1 MFIPIVTIIG
11 RPNVGKSSLLNCLA
25 NKRISIVDPTS
36 GVTRDRVSIEIDH
49 HDNLFELVDTGGIGI
64 TDIEDIAQE
73 VNVQIEIAL
82 QKADLILFVV
92 DVRDG
97 ITPLDVK
104 VAERLRKIKKP
115 LLLVVNKCDA
125 EKFDLQVAEFFK
137 LGLGEPIPVSALQKY
152 GRVELLDKIVS
163 TLPQVEIIKPVRKNM
178 LMKIAIVGKRNA
190 GKSTLIN
197 TLAKEERV
205 IVSEIPGTTRDS
217 VDVRFEID
225 GKEFIAID
233 TAGVRKKK
241 HIQDSIE
248 FYGMAR
254 VERSIRRADVV
265 ILLIDAPRKIS
276 QVDKKI
282 SDYIKTQYKPCL
294 LVVSKWDLAEGVTTE
309 DFNKYVQSRLPG
321 LSFAPLSFISSFRG
335 ENIIETIR
343 LAQEMFQQANTR
355 VSTSELNTVLEHAF
369 TRHRPTKRKTKVSK
383 VYYATQ
389 VSVCPPTFILFVN
402 DKRLFNADYERYL
415 SNQLRDNLPFSEIP
429 LKFYFRP
436 KSKINQESNDH
447 RYFSNRKPQTYN

>member
-1 MFIPIVTIIG
+1 MYLPIVTIVG

-36 GVTRDRVSIEIDH
+36 GVTRDRVSIEIEH
-49 HDNLFELVDTGGIGI
+49 EETLFELFDTGGIGI
-64 TDIEDIAQE
+64 TDVEDIAHE
-73 VNVQIEIAL
+73 VDVQIEIAI
-82 QKADLILFVV
+82 QKASLILFVV

-115 LLLVVNKCDA
+115 LLLIANKCDA
-125 EKFDLQVAEFFK
+125 EKYDFQTAEFFK
-137 LGLGEPIPVSALQKY
+137 LGLGEPIPVSALQRY
-152 GRVELLDKIVS
+152 GRVDLLDKIVS
-163 TLPQVEIIKPVRKNM
+163 LFPEVDTKPVQTEP

-197 TLAKEERV
+197 TLVQEERV

-217 VDVRFEID
+217 VDVKFEID

-248 FYGMAR
+248 FYSMTR
-254 VERSIRRADVV
+254 VERSIRRADIV
-265 ILLIDAPRKIS
+265 ILLIDAPREIS

-294 LVVSKWDLAEGVTTE
+294 LVVSKWDLAEGVE
-309 DFNKYVQSRLPG
+309 VEEFIKYVHARLPG
-321 LSFAPLSFISSFRG
+321 LGFAPLSFISSFSG
-335 ENIIETIR
+335 ENIIETIE

-355 VSTSELNTVLEHAF
+355 VSTAELNSVLEQAF

-389 VSVCPPTFILFVN
+389 VSVCPPTFVLFVN

-415 SNQLRDNLPFSEIP
+415 SNQLRAKLPFSEIP

-436 KSKINQESNDH
+436 KSKFNMETEDT
-447 RYFSNRKPQTYN
+447 RYFSKNKRQTYR